1 MCCISLEF
9 KSKIFFLHM
18 CFHIVDED
26 HPMRHGTV
34 PIYPCVTLIN
44 LVFLPVC
51 TCLFRVQQQL
61 IRSITPRPHQPP
73 RAVLL
78 GIYFRAATLAH
89 VIAWRAGRAGWGTRA
104 PSWARGG
111 LISVGWAGWIFSS
124 RWWIYE
130 FIILGGIYN
139 IYIHIIHYIGW
150 WLFI

>member
-1 MCCISLEF
+1 
-9 KSKIFFLHM
+9 M

-78 GIYFRAATLAH
+78 GIYFRAATLFGWHTSLRDGLAARGGAH
-89 VIAWRAGRAGWGTRA
+89 EHRAGRG
-104 PSWARGG
+104 
-111 LISVGWAGWIFSS
+111 VG
-124 RWWIYE
+124 
-130 FIILGGIYN
+130 
-139 IYIHIIHYIGW
+139 
-150 WLFI
+150 